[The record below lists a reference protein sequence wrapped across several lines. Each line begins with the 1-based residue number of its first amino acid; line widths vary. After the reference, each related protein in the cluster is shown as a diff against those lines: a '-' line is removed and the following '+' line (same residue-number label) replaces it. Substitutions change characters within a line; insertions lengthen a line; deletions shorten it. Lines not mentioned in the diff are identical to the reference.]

1 MTESQKQQLEK
12 AVMILNQHLNTALIT
27 FQTNVEKALS
37 QVTEG
42 KKLSYYDVFQNFKV
56 SLSDLI
62 DIAVQIQPDCLTVRK
77 NTRKKEKIIP
87 RQMLCYFA
95 SQMGYSDVQVSKEI
109 LVNRVTVIYSKN
121 VVEDAL
127 SYNNLE
133 YRKVYKEFIKRLKTF
148 PNGDYLEHLD

>member
-1 MTESQKQQLEK
+1 
-12 AVMILNQHLNTALIT
+12 
-27 FQTNVEKALS
+27 VEKVLS
-37 QVTEG
+37 QVVEG

-77 NTRKKEKIIP
+77 NTRKKEKVIP

-133 YRKVYKEFIKRLKTF
+133 YRKVYREFIKHLKTF

>member
-62 DIAVQIQPDCLTVRK
+62 DIAIEIQPDCLKVRK